1 MSRIWAGLL
10 GILFCGVAVSAQQ
23 STEPAAT
30 PTSKPTSADY
40 SQEPFV
46 IESYVTTARYES
58 DGTGERD
65 LLVRIRVQS
74 DAGVQQL
81 GELVFG
87 FNSANEQMDVRTV
100 RVRKADG
107 TIVNAGPE
115 AVKEMTASVER
126 DAPVYTDYKEKHIT
140 VPGLHTGETLEYE
153 IGTRLVT
160 PLAPNEFWYE
170 HNFLEGAIVLDER
183 LEVNVPAAREVN
195 LQAPDFPYGKTE
207 ANGREIYRWQ
217 RATLVHPSE
226 EEQAKTKSKK
236 ADTKRPAVQVT
247 TFKSWEDVARWYARL
262 EQGRTE
268 PTPEIRAK
276 TQELIQG
283 RASELDK
290 IQALY
295 DYVSKNIRYVSLS
308 FGLGRYQPHSAAE
321 VFKNQYG
328 DCKDKHTLLA
338 AMLEAANIRSDAVLI
353 PFKRKLDIS
362 MPSPSQFDH
371 VITAVPIDDGLVWMD
386 STAEVAPFRLL
397 SASLRNK
404 SALLVPA
411 TGTGKIVETPEHPP
425 FQSSQYVE
433 IEGQVSALG
442 KLTAKLRYILRGDN
456 EFALRVVFRRTPQNQ
471 WKELGQTIAQLDGLR
486 GEVTAVK

>member
-87 FNSANEQMDVRTV
+87 FNSANEQMEVRTV

-115 AVKEMTASVER
+115 AVKEMTAPVAR

-140 VPGLHTGETLEYE
+140 VPGLHTGDTLEYE
-153 IGTRLVT
+153 IVTRLVT

-183 LEVNVPAAREVN
+183 LGVN
-195 LQAPDFPYGKTE
+195 LPAGRAVNLRSPGGTYDRE
-207 ANGREIYRWQ
+207 DNNGRTIYSWKRS
-217 RATLVHPSE
+217 TLTHLTE
-226 EEQAKTKSKK
+226 EEQAKAKSKK
-236 ADTKRPAVQVT
+236 SEPKPPAVQLT
-247 TFKSWEDVARWYARL
+247 TFKSWEEIARWYAKL
-262 EQGRTE
+262 EHGLTQ
-268 PTPEIRAK
+268 PTPEIR
-276 TQELIQG
+276 
-283 RASELDK
+283 
-290 IQALY
+290 
-295 DYVSKNIRYVSLS
+295 
-308 FGLGRYQPHSAAE
+308 
-321 VFKNQYG
+321 
-328 DCKDKHTLLA
+328 
-338 AMLEAANIRSDAVLI
+338 
-353 PFKRKLDIS
+353 
-362 MPSPSQFDH
+362 
-371 VITAVPIDDGLVWMD
+371 
-386 STAEVAPFRLL
+386 
-397 SASLRNK
+397 
-404 SALLVPA
+404 
-411 TGTGKIVETPEHPP
+411 
-425 FQSSQYVE
+425 
-433 IEGQVSALG
+433 
-442 KLTAKLRYILRGDN
+442 
-456 EFALRVVFRRTPQNQ
+456 
-471 WKELGQTIAQLDGLR
+471 
-486 GEVTAVK
+486 